1 MLSKYQLS
9 RIETLGIIRPMLCL
23 LSSLKNEVKPRKKKK
38 KKEGKESLCNFRIFS
53 VYLLKCTHFL
63 QLCARSDSWNRNRCS
78 FCFESSCGGSGRSQ
92 VKKICLAFTTK
103 PELLYHGSNVHED
116 NFSYVLLWFSLIF
129 FFSERMEGDE
139 NFKSLQYTDKEW
151 LIPHIFDLFAGN
163 DIGKSRFYLSL

>member
-38 KKEGKESLCNFRIFS
+38 KRKEKKVCAISELFLCLPFKMYSLLATLRQKRQLKSKSLLILFRKFLWRQRTIPSKEGLPRFHDQAS
-53 VYLLKCTHFL
+53 
-63 QLCARSDSWNRNRCS
+63 
-78 FCFESSCGGSGRSQ
+78 
-92 VKKICLAFTTK
+92 
-103 PELLYHGSNVHED
+103 GSNVHED

-139 NFKSLQYTDKEW
+139 NFKSLQYPDKEW

>member
-23 LSSLKNEVKPRKKKK
+23 LSSLKNEVKPRKNK
-38 KKEGKESLCNFRIFS
+38 KKEGKKVCAISELFLCLPFKITLE
-53 VYLLKCTHFL
+53 LL
-63 QLCARSDSWNRNRCS
+63 
-78 FCFESSCGGSGRSQ
+78 
-92 VKKICLAFTTK
+92 
-103 PELLYHGSNVHED
+103 ELLYHGSNVHED

-139 NFKSLQYTDKEW
+139 NFKSLQYPDKEW

>member
-38 KKEGKESLCNFRIFS
+38 KRKEKKVCAISELFLCLPFKMYSLLATLRQKRQLKSKLLLILFRKFLWRQRTIPSKEGLPRFHDQAS
-53 VYLLKCTHFL
+53 
-63 QLCARSDSWNRNRCS
+63 
-78 FCFESSCGGSGRSQ
+78 
-92 VKKICLAFTTK
+92 
-103 PELLYHGSNVHED
+103 GSNVHED

-139 NFKSLQYTDKEW
+139 NFKSLQYPDKEW